1 MRERVRLGGGY
12 FWYFAALG
20 VFVPYWPLYLS
31 GRGFDA
37 VQIGLVMGVF
47 AGMRIVGPPL
57 YAARADASGRP
68 LALLRA
74 AGLATVACVVV
85 FPALHSLWA
94 LALALAAYSAL
105 WNGFMSVYD
114 AHVLQRL
121 GDDAGRYGLLRL
133 WGSLGFI
140 AASVLAGAWFERAG
154 LASLPLTLALLI
166 GITAAALAGLPDA
179 AVARPAAAGAPLRA
193 ALKDPRVRAFLVV
206 SFLML
211 ASHGAY
217 YNFFSLYLERFGYP
231 RAAIGLL
238 WAWAVVAEIGL
249 FLLAPRLMVRWPLQ
263 RLMVI
268 ALLAAALRWLALAI
282 WPERMPVVFAAQAL
296 HLASFGLFHLCA
308 VAVVQALFPRGAA
321 ARGQALYGS
330 VGYGAGGV
338 AGAWL
343 SGWLWREFAP
353 QAAFL
358 AAAVLALAAAWLA
371 AVRLGSVNAL
381 PVAALGAARSS
392 NPAA

>member
-1 MRERVRLGGGY
+1 MRLGGGY

-31 GRGFDA
+31 GRGFNA

-57 YAARADASGRP
+57 YAQRADASGRP

-74 AGLATVACVVV
+74 AGLATVACILA

-140 AASVLAGAWFERAG
+140 AASVLAGAWFESAG
-154 LASLPLTLALLI
+154 LASLPLTLALLV
-166 GITAAALAGLPDA
+166 GVTVASLAGLPDTA
-179 AVARPAAAGAPLRA
+179 AQSVPDGGAPLSA
-193 ALKDPRVRAFLVV
+193 ALRDPRVRTFLAV

-217 YNFFSLYLERFGYP
+217 YNFFSLYLERFGYS

-238 WAWAVVAEIGL
+238 WAWAVAAEIGL
-249 FLLAPRLMVRWPLQ
+249 FLLAPRVLRRWPLRQ
-263 RLMVI
+263 LMVI
-268 ALLAAALRWLALAI
+268 ALAAAAVRWIALAA
-282 WPERMPVVFAAQAL
+282 WPERLGVLVAAQAL

-308 VAVVQALFPRGAA
+308 VALVQALFPRAAA

-343 SGWLWREFAP
+343 SGWLWREFGP
-353 QAAFL
+353 QAAFQ
-358 AAAVLALAAAWLA
+358 AASLLALAAAWLA
-371 AVRLGSVNAL
+371 AARLRGLDTLGSGNR
-381 PVAALGAARSS
+381 PV
-392 NPAA
+392 

>member
-1 MRERVRLGGGY
+1 MRLGGGY

-20 VFVPYWPLYLS
+20 LFVPYWPLYLA

-37 VQIGLVMGVF
+37 VQIGLLMGVF

-57 YAARADASGRP
+57 YAQRADASGRS
-68 LALLRA
+68 LMLLRA
-74 AGLATVACVVV
+74 AGLATVACAVV
-85 FPALHSLWA
+85 FPFLHALWA
-94 LALALAAYSAL
+94 IALALAAYSAL

-133 WGSLGFI
+133 WGSVGFI
-140 AASVLAGAWFERAG
+140 ATSVLAGAWFERAG
-154 LASLPLTLALLI
+154 MVSLPLTLALLI
-166 GITAAALAGLPDA
+166 GITAASLAGLPEA
-179 AVARPAAAGAPLRA
+179 ATRRPLQATAPLRA
-193 ALKDPRVRAFLVV
+193 ALEDPRVRAFLGV
-206 SFLML
+206 SFLMI

-217 YNFFSLYLERFGYP
+217 YSFFSLYLERFGYP

-238 WAWAVVAEIGL
+238 WAWAVAAEIGL
-249 FLLAPRLMVRWPLQ
+249 FLLAPRLFLRWPL
-263 RLMVI
+263 RWLMVT
-268 ALLAAALRWLALAI
+268 ALAATAVRWVALAI
-282 WPERMPVVFAAQAL
+282 WPERLWVVIAAQAL
-296 HLASFGLFHLCA
+296 HLASFGLFHLCS

-330 VGYGAGGV
+330 VGYGAGGM

-358 AAAVLALAAAWLA
+358 AGAALALAAAWLA
-371 AVRLGSVNAL
+371 ATRLRGLDPARTAC
-381 PVAALGAARSS
+381 PVA
-392 NPAA
+392 

>member
-1 MRERVRLGGGY
+1 MIRERARLGGGY

-20 VFVPYWPLYLS
+20 VFVPYWPLYLA

-47 AGMRIVGPPL
+47 AGMRMIGPPL
-57 YAARADASGRP
+57 YAQRADAAGRP

-74 AGLATVACVVV
+74 TGLATVACVVAM
-85 FPALHSLWA
+85 PALHSLWA
-94 LALALAAYSAL
+94 LALALAVYSAL

-140 AASVLAGAWFERAG
+140 AASVLGGAWFERAG
-154 LASLPLTLALLI
+154 MASLPLTLALLI
-166 GITAAALAGLPDA
+166 GMAAAALAGLPDA
-179 AVARPAAAGAPLRA
+179 APPRAAAAGTALRA
-193 ALKDPRVRAFLVV
+193 ALKGPRVRAFLAV

-217 YNFFSLYLERFGYP
+217 YNFFSLYLERLGYP

-238 WAWAVVAEIGL
+238 WAWAVAAEIGL
-249 FLLAPRLMVRWPLQ
+249 FLLAPRVMLRWPLQ
-263 RLMVI
+263 RLMLV
-268 ALLAAALRWLALAI
+268 ALLAAALRWVALAA
-282 WPERMPVVFAAQAL
+282 WPERLPVVFAAQAL

-308 VAVVQALFPRGAA
+308 VACVQALFPRHAA

-353 QAAFL
+353 QAAYL

-371 AVRLGSVNAL
+371 AARLRGLDAIRIGNR
-381 PVAALGAARSS
+381 PV
-392 NPAA
+392 

>member
-1 MRERVRLGGGY
+1 MRLGGGY

-20 VFVPYWPLYLS
+20 LFVPYWPLYLA

-57 YAARADASGRP
+57 YAYRADASGRP

-74 AGLATVACVVV
+74 AGLATVVCVVV
-85 FPALHSLWA
+85 FPALHALWA
-94 LALALAAYSAL
+94 IALALAAYSAL

-121 GDDAGRYGLLRL
+121 GDDAGHYGLLRL
-133 WGSLGFI
+133 WGSIGFI
-140 AASVLAGAWFERAG
+140 ATSVLAGAWFEHVG
-154 LASLPLTLALLI
+154 MDSLPLTLALLI
-166 GITAAALAGLPDA
+166 AVTAASLAGLPD
-179 AVARPAAAGAPLRA
+179 VPARSPVQASAPLRT
-193 ALKDPRVRAFLVV
+193 ALKDPRVRAFLGV
-206 SFLML
+206 SFLMI

-231 RAAIGLL
+231 RAGIGLL
-238 WAWAVVAEIGL
+238 WAWAVAAEIGL
-249 FLLAPRLMVRWPLQ
+249 FLLAPRLFLRWPL
-263 RLMVI
+263 RWLMI
-268 ALLAAALRWLALAI
+268 TALLAATARWIALAV
-282 WPERMPVVFAAQAL
+282 WPASLWVVIAAQTL
-296 HLASFGLFHLCA
+296 HLASFGLFHLCS

-330 VGYGAGGV
+330 MGYGAGGV

-343 SGWLWREFAP
+343 SGWLWQEFAP

-358 AAAVLALAAAWLA
+358 AGAALALAAAWLA
-371 AVRLGSVNAL
+371 ATRLRGLDPARTAC
-381 PVAALGAARSS
+381 PV
-392 NPAA
+392 P

>member
-1 MRERVRLGGGY
+1 MIRERAQLAGGY

-20 VFVPYWPLYLS
+20 VFVPYWPLYLA

-47 AGMRIVGPPL
+47 AGMRIIGPPL
-57 YAARADASGRP
+57 YAERADASGRP
-68 LALLRA
+68 LALLQA
-74 AGLATVACVVV
+74 AGLATVACVVA
-85 FPALHSLWA
+85 FPVLHSLWA
-94 LALALAAYSAL
+94 VALALAAYSVL
-105 WNGFMSVYD
+105 WNGFMAVYD

-140 AASVLAGAWFERAG
+140 ATSVLAGMWFEHAG
-154 LASLPLTLALLI
+154 LASLPWLLALLV
-166 GITAAALAGLPDA
+166 GITAASLAGLPDA
-179 AVARPAAAGAPLRA
+179 RAQRSAGVGAPLRT
-193 ALKDPRVRAFLVV
+193 ALRDPRVRTFLAV

-217 YNFFSLYLERFGYP
+217 YNFFSLYLERFGYA
-231 RAAIGLL
+231 RATIGLL
-238 WAWAVVAEIGL
+238 WAWAVAAEIGL
-249 FLLAPRLMVRWPLQ
+249 FLLAPRLMLRWPLQ
-263 RLMVI
+263 RLMVV
-268 ALLAAALRWLALAI
+268 ALVAAAVRWVALAA
-282 WPERMPVVFAAQAL
+282 WPDRVAVVFAAQAL

-308 VAVVQALFPRGAA
+308 VALVQALFPRAAA

-330 VGYGAGGV
+330 VSYGAGGV

-343 SGWLWREFAP
+343 SGWLWREVAP

-358 AAAVLALAAAWLA
+358 AGAALALAAAWL
-371 AVRLGSVNAL
+371 
-381 PVAALGAARSS
+381 VAARLRGLDAARTGIR
-392 NPAA
+392 AAR

>member
-1 MRERVRLGGGY
+1 MIRERARLGGGY

-20 VFVPYWPLYLS
+20 VFVPYWPLYLA
-31 GRGFDA
+31 GRGLDA

-57 YAARADASGRP
+57 YAQRADASGRP

-74 AGLATVACVVV
+74 AGLATVACIVT
-85 FPALHSLWA
+85 FPALHSVWA
-94 LALALAAYSAL
+94 LALALAVYSAL

-121 GDDAGRYGLLRL
+121 GDQAGRYGLLRL
-133 WGSLGFI
+133 WGSVGFI

-154 LASLPLTLALLI
+154 MAMLPLALALLV
-166 GITAAALAGLPDA
+166 GITAASLAGLPDA
-179 AVARPAAAGAPLRA
+179 AVQRPAGAGAPLRA
-193 ALKDPRVRAFLVV
+193 ALKDPRVRAFLAV

-231 RAAIGLL
+231 RATIGLL
-238 WAWAVVAEIGL
+238 WAWAVAAEIGL
-249 FLLAPRLMVRWPLQ
+249 FLLAPRVMLRWPLQ

-268 ALLAAALRWLALAI
+268 ALAAAAVRWLALAL
-282 WPERMPVVFAAQAL
+282 WPERLPVVFGAQAL
-296 HLASFGLFHLCA
+296 HLASFGLFHLCS

-358 AAAVLALAAAWLA
+358 AAALLALAATWLA
-371 AVRLGSVNAL
+371 AARLRG
-381 PVAALGAARSS
+381 LGLTHAGNREV
-392 NPAA
+392 

>member
-1 MRERVRLGGGY
+1 MIRERAQLGGGY

-20 VFVPYWPLYLS
+20 VFVPYWPLYLA

-47 AGMRIVGPPL
+47 AGMRIIGPPL
-57 YAARADASGRP
+57 YAERADASGRP

-74 AGLATVACVVV
+74 AGLATVACVVA
-85 FPALHSLWA
+85 FPVLHSLWA
-94 LALALAAYSAL
+94 VALALAAYSVL
-105 WNGFMSVYD
+105 WNGFMAVYD

-140 AASVLAGAWFERAG
+140 ATSVLAGVWFEHAG
-154 LASLPLTLALLI
+154 LASLPWLLALLV
-166 GITAAALAGLPDA
+166 GITAASLAGLPDTRA
-179 AVARPAAAGAPLRA
+179 QRPAGAGAPLRA
-193 ALKDPRVRAFLVV
+193 ALRDPRVRAFLAV

-217 YNFFSLYLERFGYP
+217 YNFFSLYLERFGHA
-231 RAAIGLL
+231 RATIGLL
-238 WAWAVVAEIGL
+238 WAWAVAAEIGL
-249 FLLAPRLMVRWPLQ
+249 FLLAPRLMPRWPLQ
-263 RLMVI
+263 RLMVV
-268 ALLAAALRWLALAI
+268 ALVAAAVRWVALAA
-282 WPERMPVVFAAQAL
+282 WPDRVAVVFAAQAL

-308 VAVVQALFPRGAA
+308 VALVQALFPRAAA

-330 VGYGAGGV
+330 VSYGAGGL

-343 SGWLWREFAP
+343 SGWLWRELAP

-358 AAAVLALAAAWLA
+358 AGAALALAAAWL
-371 AVRLGSVNAL
+371 
-381 PVAALGAARSS
+381 VAARLRGLDAVPTGIRE
-392 NPAA
+392 PR